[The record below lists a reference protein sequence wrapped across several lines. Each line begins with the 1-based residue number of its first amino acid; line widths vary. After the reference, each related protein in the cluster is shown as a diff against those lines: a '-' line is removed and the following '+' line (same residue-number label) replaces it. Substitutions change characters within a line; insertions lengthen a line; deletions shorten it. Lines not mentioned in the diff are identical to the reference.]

1 MAKSKDPSALTV
13 NGADIVF
20 AGHRAKISALI
31 ERAAEGTAEAGPD
44 LELPEAAARV
54 PRVAWPLLLGADE
67 GVAAAQRAG
76 DPRAMGPALLA
87 ALRRLAARATEAERR
102 EAARAAGEAAR
113 ELLAPRYAS
122 PRGQDPER
130 RARLRAELS
139 RPVAVEETAAGAKLT
154 GGPFGRLGVTLR
166 MHGDSRLD
174 WAAQSWA
181 LALAA
186 HAPAKTP
193 AAAKREG
200 GGSRAEDLPAI
211 VIVDGVVVAAADFEA
226 DALGDLLAR
235 AEAGEAL
242 APHAGDAAAFAAE
255 ATRRRDDGQRLG
267 AELGDL
273 EAIDSADAYLPDVPT
288 EDRALARRL
297 AGELRRGP
305 GSAPRLHAIRERVR
319 EALAPPSA
327 GKGSRSIRYVTEP
340 ERRVAWARALAADA
354 RAEAEAAADL
364 AEAAIVDAWAASPPG
379 ACGVLLAPGAPHP
392 EDPWLAEVAR
402 SAARAELDALDALL
416 TRPAPRAR
424 AAALRGAALPDRPGI
439 GAEVLARVAD
449 ARDEALGLRV
459 AGSGGA
465 LRRHLAE
472 ALLSAFYSG
481 PEGLAELGPGGVAV
495 GVRLPVERD
504 AWRVVTGKLPAVLAA
519 GYVEIAPGP
528 GGLPFAV
535 AASSGSGDDPEDLRH
550 AAIAWAI
557 ERWAEAGHAG
567 EPPALADA
575 VRAAL
580 ADGRAP
586 RPTPAKRSRKR

>member
-1 MAKSKDPSALTV
+1 MAKTKNPNTLALD
-13 NGADIVF
+13 GGELVF
-20 AGHRAKISALI
+20 MGHRAKISALI
-31 ERAAEGTAEAGPD
+31 ERAAQDSAWT
-44 LELPEAAARV
+44 LPVAVAKGV
-54 PRVAWPLLLGADE
+54 PRAAWPSLLSADE
-67 GVAAAQRAG
+67 GVAAASAAG
-76 DPRAMGPALLA
+76 DVQAMGPALVA
-87 ALRRLAARATEAERR
+87 AVRRLGADASPGEQR

-113 ELLAPRYAS
+113 LSLAPRYAS
-122 PRGQDPER
+122 AKGANPER

-139 RPVAVEETAAGAKLT
+139 RPVAVEETPAGARLT
-154 GGPFGRLGVTLR
+154 GGPFGPLGVTLR
-166 MHGDSRLD
+166 MHDDSRLA
-174 WAAQSWA
+174 WAGQAWA

-211 VIVDGVVVAAADFEA
+211 VIVDGVVVAAGELGA

-242 APHAGDAAAFAAE
+242 APHPRGDADAFVAE

-267 AELGDL
+267 GEIGDL
-273 EAIDSADAYLPDVPT
+273 KKIDSAEAHLPGVST

-297 AGELRRGP
+297 ASELRRG
-305 GSAPRLHAIRERVR
+305 SAVAPRLHAIRERVR
-319 EALAPPSA
+319 EAL
-327 GKGSRSIRYVTEP
+327 SRSTRYVTEV
-340 ERRVAWARALAADA
+340 ERRVAWARELAADA
-354 RAEAEAAADL
+354 GAEAAAAADL

-379 ACGVLLAPGAPHP
+379 ACGVLLAPGASHP
-392 EDPWLAEVAR
+392 VDPWLAEVAR

-416 TRPAPRAR
+416 TRPAPRAKAARLR
-424 AAALRGAALPDRPGI
+424 AEALPDRPGI

-449 ARDEALGLRV
+449 ARDEGLGLRI

-465 LRRHLAE
+465 LRRHLVE

-535 AASSGSGDDPEDLRH
+535 AASSGSGDDPEELRP
-550 AAIAWAI
+550 AAIAWAV
-557 ERWAEAGHAG
+557 ERWAEAGHEG
-567 EPPALADA
+567 EPPTLADA
-575 VRAAL
+575 VRAVTA
-580 ADGRAP
+580 AWA
-586 RPTPAKRSRKR
+586 AKAEAASKKTARRR

>member
-1 MAKSKDPSALTV
+1 MAKTKDPGALALD
-13 NGADIVF
+13 GGELVF
-20 AGHRAKISALI
+20 MGHRTKISALI
-31 ERAAEGTAEAGPD
+31 ERAAEGRAKAGPD
-44 LELPEAAARV
+44 PELPKIAARV
-54 PRVAWPLLLGADE
+54 PRLAWPLLLGADE
-67 GVAAAQRAG
+67 GVAAAQAAG
-76 DPRAMGPALLA
+76 DLQAMGPALVTA
-87 ALRRLAARATEAERR
+87 VRRLAARATPAERL

-113 ELLAPRYAS
+113 GLLLPRYAGT
-122 PRGQDPER
+122 RGPDPER
-130 RARLRAELS
+130 RVRLRAELS
-139 RPVAVEETAAGAKLT
+139 RPAAVEETAAGAKLT
-154 GGPFGRLGVTLR
+154 GGPFGPLGVTLR
-166 MHGDSRLD
+166 MHDDSRLA
-174 WAAQSWA
+174 WAGQAWA

-193 AAAKREG
+193 AAAKR
-200 GGSRAEDLPAI
+200 GSRAEDLPVI

-242 APHAGDAAAFAAE
+242 APHTGDAAAFAAE
-255 ATRRRDDGQRLG
+255 AARRRDDGRRLG
-267 AELGDL
+267 GELGDL
-273 EAIDSADAYLPDVPT
+273 EEIDSAAAHLPDVST

-319 EALAPPSA
+319 EALAPPST
-327 GKGSRSIRYVTEP
+327 GKGSRSPRYATEP

-354 RAEAEAAADL
+354 RAEAEGAADL

-416 TRPAPRAR
+416 TRPAARAR
-424 AAALRGAALPDRPGI
+424 AAALRESALPDRPGI
-439 GAEVLARVAD
+439 GVEVLARVAD
-449 ARDEALGLRV
+449 ARDEGLGLRV

-472 ALLSAFYSG
+472 ALLSAFYSS
-481 PEGLAELGPGGVAV
+481 PEGLAELGPSGVAV

-535 AASSGSGDDPEDLRH
+535 AASSGSADDPEDLRP
-550 AAIAWAI
+550 AAIAWAV
-557 ERWAEAGHAG
+557 ERWAAAGHAG
-567 EPPALADA
+567 EPPALVDA
-575 VRAAL
+575 VRAVL
-580 ADGRAP
+580 ADARAP
-586 RPTPAKRSRKR
+586 RPTAARRGRGR

>member
-1 MAKSKDPSALTV
+1 MAKTKNPNTLALD
-13 NGADIVF
+13 GGELVF
-20 AGHRAKISALI
+20 MGHRAKISALI
-31 ERAAEGTAEAGPD
+31 ERAAQDSAWTLPVAVAEG
-44 LELPEAAARV
+44 V
-54 PRVAWPLLLGADE
+54 PRAAWPSLLSADE
-67 GVAAAQRAG
+67 GVAAAGAAG
-76 DPRAMGPALLA
+76 DVQAMGPALVA
-87 ALRRLAARATEAERR
+87 AVRRLGADASPGEQR

-113 ELLAPRYAS
+113 LSLAPRYAS
-122 PRGQDPER
+122 ARGANPER

-139 RPVAVEETAAGAKLT
+139 RPVAVEETPAGARLT
-154 GGPFGRLGVTLR
+154 GGAFGAGVTLH
-166 MHGDSRLD
+166 MHDRSRLA
-174 WAAQSWA
+174 WAGRAWA
-181 LALAA
+181 LSLAA
-186 HAPAKTP
+186 HAPARTP
-193 AAAKREG
+193 DAAKREG

-242 APHAGDAAAFAAE
+242 PPLAGDADAFAAE
-255 ATRRRDDGQRLG
+255 ATRRRDEGGRLG
-267 AELGDL
+267 GELGDL
-273 EAIDSADAYLPDVPT
+273 EEISGADAYLPDVST

-297 AGELRRGP
+297 AGELRHGP

-319 EALAPPSA
+319 EALAPPA
-327 GKGSRSIRYVTEP
+327 TGRGSRSIRHVTEP

-402 SAARAELDALDALL
+402 TAARAELDALDAQL

-424 AAALRGAALPDRPGI
+424 AAALREAALPDRPGI
-439 GAEVLARVAD
+439 GVEVLARVAD

-472 ALLSAFYSG
+472 ALLA
-481 PEGLAELGPGGVAV
+481 GLWGSEAGRAELGPGGVAV
-495 GVRLPVERD
+495 AVRLPVERD
-504 AWRVVTGKLPAVLAA
+504 AWRVVAGTLPAVLAA
-519 GYVEIAPGP
+519 GYVEITAGP
-528 GGLPFAV
+528 SGLPFAV
-535 AASSGSGDDPEDLRH
+535 AAQSGSGDDPEELRP

-557 ERWAEAGHAG
+557 GAWAAAGCAG
-567 EPPALADA
+567 EPPPLAEA

-580 ADGRAP
+580 AAATAP
-586 RPTPAKRSRKR
+586 RPSPAKRSRKR